1 MEKIIRIA
9 LFIISF
15 DAIPCLG
22 QAVGGGDAGLAL
34 VTSLFSNYS
43 TIVRPNKDYSKPM
56 NVDLDMILVGINGL
70 DEVEGKLTTT
80 GYLSVGWTDEYLT
93 WKDAGVMQLYIPQD
107 RIWKPDLTLKNGFT
121 KLTTLGSD
129 FILAK
134 IEATGF
140 VWWQPFEVF
149 ESKCSIDITHFPFD
163 QQTCD
168 LVFVVWSYFIDDV
181 NVTKGTN
188 GIEIENMEE
197 SAQWSIVSTSA
208 KEDKEGSESKVTFT
222 LTLQRSSGYYI
233 FNIII
238 PVIFL
243 GLLNVFTYVLPADSG
258 EKMGYAMTVFLS
270 FSVFLTIVSSEL
282 PKSSG
287 SYFGYYLMALL
298 GFGVITVC
306 VTAFELRMHHWQS
319 RVPNWVKTIIRCAC
333 CCCCCEDNRV
343 DDVENKKKVR
353 KVTWPDVTAFVDF
366 VMFWILFISF
376 IALTGVVMV
385 ILKLRIKMSF

>member
-1 MEKIIRIA
+1 MEKIMKF
-9 LFIISF
+9 LLLIIF
-15 DAIPCLG
+15 YEAIPCLG
-22 QAVGGGDAGLAL
+22 QMGGGDDAKTL

-43 TIVRPNKDYSKPM
+43 TMVRPNKDYSKPM
-56 NVDLDMILVGINGL
+56 NIDLDMILVGINGL

-80 GYLSVGWTDEYLT
+80 GYLSVRWTDEYLVWDT
-93 WKDAGVMQLYIPQD
+93 DIMQLYIPQNK
-107 RIWKPDLTLKNGFT
+107 IWKPDLTLKNGFT

-129 FILAK
+129 FILVQ
-134 IEATGF
+134 IMQMGL
-140 VWWQPFEVF
+140 VWWLPFEVF

-168 LVFVVWSYFIDDV
+168 LVFVVWSYFIMDV
-181 NVTKGTN
+181 NVTKGSN
-188 GIEIENMEE
+188 GIETEDMEE

-208 KEDKEGSESKVTFT
+208 KEDKEGTESKVTFT

-270 FSVFLTIVSSEL
+270 FAVFLTIVSSEL

-306 VTAFELRMHHWQS
+306 CTALELRLHHNQHK
-319 RVPNWVKTIIRCAC
+319 VPGWVEKMLRC
-333 CCCCCEDNRV
+333 CCCCCKDNRV
-343 DDVENKKKVR
+343 NDLGNTKRKKDA
-353 KVTWPDVTAFVDF
+353 TWTDVTSFIDF

-376 IALTGVVMV
+376 IVLTIIVMI